1 MDRTGVSADYFP
13 GSNQITSNF
22 SPEPRITWGMTEK
35 NTIPNTDSS
44 QERSEEQPLEDW
56 LDAPE
61 HAEDQPRTPSTTAT
75 CWTMIGDALNESSP
89 TTSASREELTKRY
102 WPAIFAFIRASG
114 RSVTMSEDLTQGFIC
129 DVFLGRNL
137 LSKAEEARGRFRSL
151 LLSSVRNYLA
161 DDYRKQTAKRRTP
174 ENGPPGSLDANPGM
188 DAADKISLS
197 PESAFN
203 IRWIDE
209 LILRTSEETKS
220 ALLEN
225 GQGAHWDIFKLRVLD
240 PCLLGSTPIPHDE
253 LSEKWGLNGLPQVSN
268 FLVTAKRRF
277 ARTLLLNVRET
288 LPDDQDPSL
297 ELRELFKALGQ

>member
-1 MDRTGVSADYFP
+1 MA
-13 GSNQITSNF
+13 
-22 SPEPRITWGMTEK
+22 EK
-35 NTIPNTDSS
+35 HSISNTDSS
-44 QERSEEQPLEDW
+44 QERSDERSLKDW
-56 LDAPE
+56 LEVPE
-61 HAEDQPRTPSTTAT
+61 EAEDQSRTPSTTAT
-75 CWTMIGDALNESSP
+75 CWTMIGDALNETSP
-89 TTSASREELTKRY
+89 TTSASREELTRRY
-102 WPAIFAFIRASG
+102 WPAICAFIRASG
-114 RSVTMSEDLTQGFIC
+114 RSVTLSEDLTQGFIC

-161 DDYRKQTAKRRTP
+161 DDYRKQTAQRRAP
-174 ENGPPGSLDANPGM
+174 KNGPPGSLDANPGL
-188 DAADKISLS
+188 DAVDKTSLS

-225 GQGAHWDIFKLRVLD
+225 GQGAHWDIFKHRVLD
-240 PCLLGSTPIPHDE
+240 PCLVGATPVPHDE
-253 LSEKWGLNGLPQVSN
+253 LSAKWGLSGLPQVSN

-277 ARTLLLNVRET
+277 AQTLLLNVRET

>member
-1 MDRTGVSADYFP
+1 MAKKHSI
-13 GSNQITSNF
+13 S
-22 SPEPRITWGMTEK
+22 
-35 NTIPNTDSS
+35 NTDSS
-44 QERSEEQPLEDW
+44 QERSDERSLKDW
-56 LDAPE
+56 LEVPE
-61 HAEDQPRTPSTTAT
+61 EAEDQSRTPSTTAT
-75 CWTMIGDALNESSP
+75 CWTMIGDALNETSP
-89 TTSASREELTKRY
+89 TTSSSREELTRRY

-114 RSVTMSEDLTQGFIC
+114 RSVTLSEDLTQGFIC

-161 DDYRKQTAKRRTP
+161 DDYRKQTAQRRAP
-174 ENGPPGSLDANPGM
+174 KNGPPGSLDANPGL
-188 DAADKISLS
+188 DAVDKTSLS

-220 ALLEN
+220 ALLKN
-225 GQGAHWDIFKLRVLD
+225 GQGAHWDIFKHRVLD
-240 PCLLGSTPIPHDE
+240 PCLVGATPVPHDE
-253 LSEKWGLNGLPQVSN
+253 LSAKWGLSGLPQVSN

-277 ARTLLLNVRET
+277 AQTLLLNVRET